1 MYFNPK
7 KNYFCEIL
15 KTNVMKGTKGSETKA
30 LIREAALKQFLT
42 KDYSM
47 VPLKDIENSL
57 SLSRGCMSYHY
68 PTKQELFID
77 VINFYIL
84 DVQRIKQASNNLSN
98 LSLFEYLNQYINN
111 IAKVMENLS
120 HIVLPEAN
128 INGTRAYMTLILQ
141 AEKNYPGFHQALNE
155 IERNELAQL
164 KLVVV
169 KAQKEGEIRST
180 CNTDLL
186 VQQIRLIFL
195 GKSYQDSLRNG
206 LDVNALREQLFFTYF
221 LIKNK

>member
-1 MYFNPK
+1 MYFHPK

-128 INGTRAYMTLILQ
+128 INETRAYMTLILQ

>member
-1 MYFNPK
+1 
-7 KNYFCEIL
+7 
-15 KTNVMKGTKGSETKA
+15 MKGTKGSETKA
-30 LIREAALKQFLT
+30 LIREVALKQFLT
-42 KDYSM
+42 KDNSM
-47 VPLKDIENSL
+47 VPLKDIEKSL
-57 SLSRGCMSYHY
+57 NLSRGCMSYHY

-84 DVQRIKQASNNLSN
+84 DVQRIKHASNNMSD
-98 LSLFEYLNQYINN
+98 LSLFEYLNQYVNN
-111 IAKVMENLS
+111 IAKVMEKLS
-120 HIVLPEAN
+120 HIVLPEAK

-164 KLVVV
+164 KQIVV

-180 CNTDLL
+180 CNSDLL

-206 LDVNALREQLFFTYF
+206 LDVNSLREQLFFIYF
-221 LIKNK
+221 LIKNR